1 MINRASVPM
10 WGKAGQS
17 AGPQK
22 SLGKKV
28 IAKVVA
34 AFPLSKIAHWS
45 ILLRGNGWSP
55 GDTRSCGTDP
65 ILSTQRIPRGRD
77 LIFSTQRIPRW
88 GDHRG
93 AMRQKMAI
101 FKEGNSVCRDHFF
114 QELSFYIQKEWKIG
128 GRCDRKCQFSK
139 EETAFAGVQKF
150 SRVAKFSSWILM
162 TF

>member
-1 MINRASVPM
+1 M

-22 SLGKKV
+22 SAGKK
-28 IAKVVA
+28 
-34 AFPLSKIAHWS
+34 SYCE
-45 ILLRGNGWSP
+45 R
-55 GDTRSCGTDP
+55 DTRSGGTDP

-101 FKEGNSVCRDHFF
+101 FKVGNSVCRVQKHF
-114 QELSFYIQKEWKIG
+114 QELSFYI
-128 GRCDRKCQFSK
+128 FN
-139 EETAFAGVQKF
+139 FKF
-150 SRVAKFSSWILM
+150 SNFEFLFLFLNFKFVH
-162 TF
+162 F